1 MISTLKKNQN
11 KTGDLFQQAMG
22 SFETA
27 LRAGMKLQ
35 EDSVQRCVEILRNVG
50 SPLEWERTVP
60 AKVTKA
66 IAAMQEHVDQS
77 IRFMNDN
84 AQQTVSLM
92 ETALQ
97 MHQAN
102 HDGEDG
108 EDGDGEGDFWIYAL
122 NSMQTNAEI
131 IRQANSR
138 VLESWAELS
147 KEVLERVEIMR
158 EEVNRVTEIGM
169 RQV

>member
-1 MISTLKKNQN
+1 MISTAKN
-11 KTGDLFQQAMG
+11 KSGDLFQQAME

-35 EDSVQRCVEILRNVG
+35 EESTQRCVEILRDVG

-66 IAAMQEHVDQS
+66 IAAMQQNVDQS
-77 IRFMNDN
+77 IRFMNEN
-84 AQQTVSLM
+84 AQQTVNLM

-102 HDGEDG
+102 SDGERRRRLLLDLRLERHADQRRDHPPGQCPRPGIVG
-108 EDGDGEGDFWIYAL
+108 ELA
-122 NSMQTNAEI
+122 
-131 IRQANSR
+131 
-138 VLESWAELS
+138 
-147 KEVLERVEIMR
+147 KEVLQRVEIMR
-158 EEVNRVTEIGM
+158 EEVTRVTEMGM
-169 RQV
+169 QPKL

>member
-1 MISTLKKNQN
+1 MISTAKKHNRPAN
-11 KTGDLFQQAMG
+11 LFQQAMG

-27 LRAGMKLQ
+27 LRTGMKLQ

-60 AKVTKA
+60 GKVTKA
-66 IAAMQEHVDQS
+66 IAAMQQHVDQS
-77 IRFMNDN
+77 IRFMNES
-84 AQQTVSLM
+84 AQQTVDLM

-102 HDGEDG
+102 ADDGEAD
-108 EDGDGEGDFWIYAL
+108 GDFWIHAL

-131 IRQANSR
+131 IRQANAR
-138 VLESWAELS
+138 VMESWEQLS
-147 KEVLERVEIMR
+147 KEVLQRVEIMR
-158 EEVNRVTEIGM
+158 EEVTRVTEIGM
-169 RQV
+169 QQV